1 MFRAIRYVVICLALA
16 LISVVAQ
23 AQMIDINTATA
34 TELETLKG
42 IGPAK
47 AKAIVEYRTAH
58 GAFQSVDD
66 LAKVPGIGT
75 KILGDIK
82 DKVSVG
88 GTAGTTS
95 LPKAPVTTPPAPATK
110 KTPPIPPAPAAKP

>member
-23 AQMIDINTATA
+23 AQTIDINTATA

-66 LAKVPGIGT
+66 LTKVPGVGP
-75 KILGDIK
+75 KILNDIK

-88 GTAGTTS
+88 GTAGTTG
-95 LPKAPVTTPPAPATK
+95 LPKAPATTLPAPATK
-110 KTPPIPPAPAAKP
+110 IPPMPPATKP